1 MFKRVLIATVAL
13 VASAAWATEV
23 PKLTGPVVD
32 NAKVLSATDASALS
46 AKLKAVESLPDKPQV
61 VFLTVPKL
69 PEEGIDVYA
78 NDVYRAW
85 GLGQKG
91 KDNGVLLVLAP
102 NDRKI
107 RIEVAYGLE
116 TAIPDSVANQIIQN
130 MKPDMK
136 AKNWNKALV
145 LAADQIIQR
154 IPKESV
160 EPAKPATVAAPVA
173 AVDKVVTE
181 KKDPP
186 APTSFKAFFLTLILL
201 SGALTGVWYVFV
213 RRENRRKSTSK
224 FEEALAKSRTYTN
237 TSQST
242 TYTGSTKTYTKPTPR
257 PSYNNPT
264 PPRRTYKED
273 HFTDGL
279 TTGLILGSLN
289 KHDDSNNDRYRKS
302 SKSSDSD
309 SRSSSSWSGSSDSGW
324 SSSSSSSSSSDSWS
338 SSSDS
343 YSGGGGDSGGGGSS
357 DSW

>member
-23 PKLTGPVVD
+23 PKLTGTVVD
-32 NAKVLSATDASALS
+32 NAKVLSSTDASALS

-116 TAIPDSVANQIIQN
+116 TAIPDVVANQIIQN

-154 IPKESV
+154 IPKEAV
-160 EPAKPATVAAPVA
+160 EPAKPASVVAPVTV
-173 AVDKVVTE
+173 VDKVVTE
-181 KKDPP
+181 KAKPP
-186 APTSFKAFFLTLILL
+186 APEFFLTLMILG
-201 SGALTGVWYVFV
+201 GALAGVWYVFV

-224 FEEALAKSRTYTN
+224 FEESLAKSRSYTNTYTN
-237 TSQST
+237 TSKST
-242 TYTGSTKTYTKPTPR
+242 TYKTPTR
-257 PSYNNPT
+257 
-264 PPRRTYKED
+264 PRRTYKD
-273 HFTDGL
+273 DNFTDGL
-279 TTGLILGSLN
+279 TTGLILGSSS
-289 KHDDSNNDRYRKS
+289 KGDDSNNDSYRRS
-302 SKSSDSD
+302 SKSSDS
-309 SRSSSSWSGSSDSGW
+309 SSSSSSSWSDSSDSGW
-324 SSSSSSSSSSDSWS
+324 SSSSDN
-338 SSSDS
+338 